1 MIAEVQKFGK
11 EDKMLLLI
19 EWAETT
25 LKVQEVAQDED
36 KTRNSFQGSKDGAMV
51 DGLGMWADAD
61 SGEPKL

>member
-1 MIAEVQKFGK
+1 M
-11 EDKMLLLI
+11 
-19 EWAETT
+19 
-25 LKVQEVAQDED
+25 KVQEVAQDED